1 MQLLALPI
9 GIVSFVLVGGLWILA
24 TPLSASFFSSPR
36 FVLIA
41 LPSFLALVVVH
52 ELVHAAVHP
61 QAGKS
66 DKSVLGFWPSR
77 LLFYAHYDGELTRN
91 RFIAILAMPT
101 LVISLLP
108 LAIALVTQHAHGLVA
123 WLSSMNVLF
132 ACGDIFGILL
142 LAFQVPSGAVCHN
155 SGWRT
160 FWRTASL
167 PSKLNGSKQTDGY
180 DCN

>member
-9 GIVSFVLVGGLWILA
+9 GIGLLLMVGGLWIWA
-24 TPLSASFFSSPR
+24 TPLPTRFFKSPG
-36 FVLIA
+36 FPLIA
-41 LPSFLALVVVH
+41 LVSLVWLVLIH
-52 ELVHAAVHP
+52 ELIHAMVHP
-61 QAGKS
+61 QGGKS
-66 DKSVLGFWPSR
+66 HKTVVGFWPSR

-108 LAIALVTQHAHGLVA
+108 LAIALVTQHSHGLVA

-142 LAFQVPSGAVCHN
+142 LAFQVPSRAVCHN

-160 FWRTASL
+160 FWRL
-167 PSKLNGSKQTDGY
+167 PDGIAAKQVE
-180 DCN
+180 